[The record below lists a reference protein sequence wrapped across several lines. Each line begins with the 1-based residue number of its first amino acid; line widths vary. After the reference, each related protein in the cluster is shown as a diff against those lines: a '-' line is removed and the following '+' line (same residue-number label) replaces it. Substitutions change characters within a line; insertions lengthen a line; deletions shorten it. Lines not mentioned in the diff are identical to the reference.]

1 MGATRRKMDVS
12 VSSFGQG
19 ARSSGLTRQIFDGQG
34 ELSHETDLRTG
45 RGAFG
50 WRLETS
56 LRGELTET
64 LQDSGILKSQRD
76 SAVTRKNSAESDL
89 KAAQAALRKQAEEFA
104 LIKQKLEAELALE
117 RQDRAKEKARLQA
130 EIDKRD
136 TAIDRKDGEIKKL
149 REDMAAQ
156 VKETARLLAEKD
168 AEIDQLNMVLSQ
180 TKEEV
185 AKQMEVIR
193 DQNEEFRMKIEE
205 LKDQI
210 EKQRVAYETQIAA
223 IQHEHSVEIA
233 ENVAKFDAMKSEMQE
248 AIDKVEAAMIAL
260 KAAHAEEIKNLEQQ
274 HQDEMKKLQNRVQ
287 QLTDALSSTEAQ
299 LHKAQAEISRLNEVI
314 RGMERDFEARML
326 AEKRKH
332 DLEVK
337 QLQDTIAELVARYDE
352 QIAFLTEENRTLSN
366 LVAELQARVDELSR
380 ALKASETRCQDLADQ
395 LASILVKI
403 AKWKAATAAMR
414 SSVKQA
420 RAGCEDVRG
429 KACKLP
435 AVYAVHHMQPLVQ
448 KKVDEAFCWWDQVY
462 DNLTTGLVALNFE

>member
-89 KAAQAALRKQAEEFA
+89 KAAQAALRKQAAEFA

-117 RQDRAKEKARLQA
+117 RQERAKEKARLQA

-233 ENVAKFDAMKSEMQE
+233 ENVAKFDAMKNEMQE

-314 RGMERDFEARML
+314 RGMER
-326 AEKRKH
+326 

-462 DNLTTGLVALNFE
+462 DNLTTGLVALDFE